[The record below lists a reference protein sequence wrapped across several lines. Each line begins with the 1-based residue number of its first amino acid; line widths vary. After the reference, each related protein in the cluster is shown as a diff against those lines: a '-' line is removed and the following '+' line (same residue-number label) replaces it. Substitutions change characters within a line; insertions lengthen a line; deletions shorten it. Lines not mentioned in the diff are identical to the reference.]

1 MSCEMPLI
9 TAWNNLLD
17 RWAWKPEG
25 QARDMFHAFFM
36 VYDKL
41 SMQGKEVHIGE
52 LVKSVFDESGMSV
65 AELARRLHCERPNVY
80 SIFSRSNMD
89 VGLLICLSKILNHN
103 FLADI
108 IRFYKLPETP
118 CSQLSIHITP
128 DNFTEEQIDCLKA
141 LLDEFKQKQ

>member
-1 MSCEMPLI
+1 MPLI

-25 QARDMFHAFFM
+25 QARDIFHAFYM

-41 SMQGKEVHIGE
+41 TMQEREVHIGK

-80 SIFSRSNMD
+80 SIFNRHNMD
-89 VGLLICLSKILNHN
+89 VGLLIVLSKILNHN

-108 IRFYKLPETP
+108 IRLYKLPDTP
-118 CSQLSIHITP
+118 CSQLSINISL
-128 DNFTEEQIDCLKA
+128 DNFTSEQIDRLKA
-141 LLDEFKQKQ
+141 LLNGFDQK